1 MLECLVSTTE
11 ISKIIFNHSIYEKA
25 IHGLYEPFLK
35 VRTQS
40 LKFFIRLFSS
50 DYYQTMNVILPAMI
64 LKSITEGIDMSPNA
78 EITLRY
84 LNLIEK
90 IFNLNSFCENLK
102 VSLEFSIL
110 YEKLEELVYD
120 KNKDVFIHAV
130 TLLDILESSGPFE
143 DNRINKLFLF

>member
-1 MLECLVSTTE
+1 MEQNL
-11 ISKIIFNHSIYEKA
+11 KA
-25 IHGLYEPFLK
+25 K
-35 VRTQS
+35 V
-40 LKFFIRLFSS
+40 I
-50 DYYQTMNVILPAMI
+50 
-64 LKSITEGIDMSPNA
+64 
-78 EITLRY
+78 
-84 LNLIEK
+84 